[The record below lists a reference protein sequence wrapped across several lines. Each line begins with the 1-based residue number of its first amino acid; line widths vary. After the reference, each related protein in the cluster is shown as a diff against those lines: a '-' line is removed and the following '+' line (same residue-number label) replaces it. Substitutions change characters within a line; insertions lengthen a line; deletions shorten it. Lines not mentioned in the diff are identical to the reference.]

1 MLERSATL
9 VGMPE
14 KPRTNPLTGTVV
26 MEPPREEAP
35 PETVVVP
42 TAVAPTHPRPQATPF
57 PMARRQPAQ
66 EQGGDRDSKLPWRET
81 RDDVKPA
88 AHALSGTMVVEPPA
102 PETVV
107 LPAPVAAS
115 APAPMP
121 APAPAPIREDL
132 LPPKDPWGTALPA
145 PAPAPAP
152 PPPPEKRAN
161 PRTGMMK
168 SFYDGKKG

>member
-1 MLERSATL
+1 MR
-9 VGMPE
+9 E

-42 TAVAPTHPRPQATPF
+42 TAVVATPPRPAATPF
-57 PMARRQPAQ
+57 PMARPGSVDPRDQAT
-66 EQGGDRDSKLPWRET
+66 GRDSKLPWRET

-88 AHALSGTMVVEPPA
+88 VHALSGTMVVEPPA

-107 LPAPVAAS
+107 LPAPPPAA
-115 APAPMP
+115 AP
-121 APAPAPIREDL
+121 APAPALEVMREDL